1 MKSYIC
7 AAFAVSALVAAPV
20 AAADGLYFNG
30 GYSFLSVDED
40 DIDADVEGLTGR
52 VGYDFNPIFGAELEG
67 TFGTSSEDQTIG
79 GVDVSIEA
87 NYLIGAFG
95 KAELNIPG
103 PLRVFG
109 RAGLVQGELEVEA
122 SSGPF
127 SASESD
133 SETGIAF
140 GAGATYAIV
149 PHIFVRGDYTLY
161 SFDDFDADG
170 FSVAL
175 GFRF

>member
-1 MKSYIC
+1 MKTYIS
-7 AAFAVSALVAAPV
+7 AAFAASALVAAPM

-30 GYSFLSVDED
+30 GYTFLSLD
-40 DIDADVEGLTGR
+40 DDDVDADVEGLTGR

-67 TFGTSSEDQTIG
+67 TFGTSSEDDVIE
-79 GVDVSIEA
+79 GVNVSVEA
-87 NYLIGAFG
+87 NYLVGAFG

-109 RAGLVQGELEVEA
+109 RAGIVNGELEVEA
-122 SSGPF
+122 STGML
-127 SASESD
+127 SASESE
-133 SETGIAF
+133 SETGVAF

-170 FSVAL
+170 FTVAL